1 LRRSRG
7 WLNLGHLRPQHW
19 HDPARKRALLA
30 VAALLL
36 ASALY
41 GCTQARDVAS
51 SAAYSLNPFGAT
63 DLSVNAVSV
72 QGPYLLA
79 DVSGRKEQLR
89 LMAPITP
96 ACTSVLQPEGRVRYR
111 KSGVFGR
118 VERDGETCDPVGI
131 ASLEQWRNRQPRR
144 RSAQM
149 VPRATARF
157 SPLAETE
164 THLLV
169 RGRFPLAS
177 RVNIPA
183 GFDLVALLPA
193 SDVCRAVVARGQ
205 ASIEFRPAG
214 RDPFRLLSGSDACV
228 IEGFAM
234 PPV

>member
-1 LRRSRG
+1 MAAGAFLF
-7 WLNLGHLRPQHW
+7 
-19 HDPARKRALLA
+19 ALTLH
-30 VAALLL
+30 
-36 ASALY
+36 
-41 GCTQARDVAS
+41 GCTQARDAAS

-89 LMAPITP
+89 LLAPITA
-96 ACTSVLQPEGRVRYR
+96 ACTVVLQPEGRVRYR
-111 KSGVFGR
+111 RFGVFGR
-118 VERDGETCDPVGI
+118 LSRDEETCDPVGI
-131 ASLEQWRNRQPRR
+131 ASLQQWRDRQPRR

-164 THLLV
+164 TYLLV
-169 RGRFPLAS
+169 RGRFPLAA

-193 SDVCRAVVARGQ
+193 NDVCRAVVARGQ

-228 IEGFAM
+228 VEGFAI
-234 PPV
+234 PPS